1 MSKFK
6 ETVEKVLM
14 SIDYEYVDGKFVMN
28 YQEVLNLLEHMVFE
42 SIYNPELRNEV
53 FLDKA
58 Q

>member
-1 MSKFK
+1 MSNFK

-14 SIDYEYVDGKFVMN
+14 SVDYEYVDDKFVMN
-28 YQEVLNLLEHMVFE
+28 YQEVLNLIEHVVFE

-53 FLDKA
+53 FLGKA

>member
-14 SIDYEYVDGKFVMN
+14 NIDYEYVDNKFVMN
-28 YQEVLNLLEHMVFE
+28 YQELLNLVENMILE
-42 SIYNPELRNEV
+42 SIYNNELRNEV